1 DTKSFSSMTV
11 SVSSNNYKALLAQV
25 GSVWQKD
32 MPAVPFEYTF
42 LDSEVQKQYESEI
55 VLSQIINSFTLIAI
69 LISCLGL
76 FGLAAFSAE
85 QRNKEIGIRKVL
97 GASVSG
103 IVGLLS
109 ADFLKLVIISFI
121 IATPIAWYGMGKWL
135 QAFAYRIPLSWWM
148 FALAGAV
155 AVIIAVVTVSSQA
168 IKAAL
173 MNPVKSLKTE

>member
-1 DTKSFSSMTV
+1 MVVSTSSKD
-11 SVSSNNYKALLAQV
+11 YKTLISKI
-25 GSVWQKD
+25 GGIWKKD
-32 MPAVPFEYTF
+32 MPAVPFEYSF
-42 LDSEVQKQYESEI
+42 LDSEVQKQYEKEI
-55 VLSQIINSFTLIAI
+55 VLSQIINSFTLVAI

-97 GASVSG
+97 GASVTG

-109 ADFLKLVIISFI
+109 KDFLKLVIIAMI
-121 IATPIAWYGMGKWL
+121 IATPIAWYGMHKWL
-135 QAFAYRIPLSWWM
+135 QDFVYKIDISWWM
-148 FALAGAV
+148 FVLAGAM
-155 AVIIAVVTVSSQA
+155 AIFIALFTVSSQA